1 MDDRRDELI
10 ARLLRELVAGD
21 AAAHA
26 ADDAFAD
33 SIGVNRT
40 DARCLRLL
48 ERGGPLTAGD
58 VARAVAL
65 TTGAVTAV
73 LDRLE
78 AVGYARRVRDPED
91 RRRVLV
97 DVTPRLRRLVAEAYG
112 RDEAAWS
119 ELLGGYR
126 ERELERLLEFQAKR
140 RELDET
146 RLRRLEAKAERRLRR
161 SAGPARPARDPR
173 SR

>member
-1 MDDRRDELI
+1 MPHDDLI
-10 ARLLRELVAGD
+10 AGLIREMHANE
-21 AAAHA
+21 AAAAA
-26 ADDAFAD
+26 ADDAFAE

-48 ERGGPLTAGD
+48 ERGGAMTAGD

-78 AVGYARRVRDPED
+78 AVGYARRVRDAGD

-97 DVTPRLRRLVAEAYG
+97 DVTPKLRRLVRDAYG
-112 RDEAAWS
+112 ADEAAWTAFLADYG
-119 ELLGGYR
+119 EHD
-126 ERELERLLEFQAKR
+126 LERLIAFQAHSRALNLAR
-140 RELDET
+140 RRDLEQ
-146 RLRRLEAKAERRLRR
+146 RAARRLGREAEV
-161 SAGPARPARDPR
+161 
-173 SR
+173 